1 MKDDNGRVCIPIQMR
16 KEMEISSGRSIEF
29 LADGDKTIIQK
40 YEQEVPCIFCSGMHE
55 VHAFRGTPGLRYLAE
70 LDDSTPLT
78 IVRV

>member
-55 VHAFRGTPGLRYLAE
+55 VLPRNAGLRYLAE

>member
-40 YEQEVPCIFCSGMHE
+40 YEQEVPCIFWRGMHE
-55 VHAFRGTPGLRYLAE
+55 VHAFRGTPVCATWQNWMIRLH
-70 LDDSTPLT
+70 
-78 IVRV
+78 